1 MSKEIKIAG
10 SISFGGKRL
19 NVYGDLDA
27 PLFKAKDISHAIGYS
42 SGNEWRMLE
51 MCEEDEKLKL
61 PLVVAGHTISL
72 LRAVWKL
79 QDPGD
84 EWFMMSLS
92 TCVKKK
98 AEISPS
104 SLKSGTMPW
113 ITFTS
118 MRKQVS
124 LCSLLPFLAEM

>member
-27 PLFKAKDISHAIGYS
+27 PLFKAKDISNAIGYS

-61 PLVVAGHTISL
+61 PLVVLRTVCTTFL
-72 LRAVWKL
+72 LRAVWRL
-79 QDPGD
+79 PDPGD
-84 EWFMMSLS
+84 
-92 TCVKKK
+92 V
-98 AEISPS
+98 
-104 SLKSGTMPW
+104 
-113 ITFTS
+113 
-118 MRKQVS
+118 
-124 LCSLLPFLAEM
+124 

>member
-61 PLVVAGHTISL
+61 PLVVAGQRRS
-72 LRAVWKL
+72 
-79 QDPGD
+79 
-84 EWFMMSLS
+84 
-92 TCVKKK
+92 VK
-98 AEISPS
+98 IYCNNILFHLFS
-104 SLKSGTMPW
+104 
-113 ITFTS
+113 
-118 MRKQVS
+118 
-124 LCSLLPFLAEM
+124 PFLVPS

>member
-51 MCEEDEKLKL
+51 MCE
-61 PLVVAGHTISL
+61 G
-72 LRAVWKL
+72 R
-79 QDPGD
+79 
-84 EWFMMSLS
+84 
-92 TCVKKK
+92 K
-98 AEISPS
+98 AETTFGS
-104 SLKSGTMPW
+104 SRSE
-113 ITFTS
+113 TF
-118 MRKQVS
+118 R
-124 LCSLLPFLAEM
+124 

>member
-61 PLVVAGHTISL
+61 PLVHPCTESYGNRKIL
-72 LRAVWKL
+72 
-79 QDPGD
+79 
-84 EWFMMSLS
+84 E
-92 TCVKKK
+92 TCG
-98 AEISPS
+98 A
-104 SLKSGTMPW
+104 
-113 ITFTS
+113 
-118 MRKQVS
+118 
-124 LCSLLPFLAEM
+124 

>member
-51 MCEEDEKLKL
+51 MCDERPRGL
-61 PLVVAGHTISL
+61 PLPHAPKPEPHPGRNQMT
-72 LRAVWKL
+72 KL
-79 QDPGD
+79 
-84 EWFMMSLS
+84 S
-92 TCVKKK
+92 
-98 AEISPS
+98 
-104 SLKSGTMPW
+104 
-113 ITFTS
+113 
-118 MRKQVS
+118 
-124 LCSLLPFLAEM
+124 

>member
-51 MCEEDEKLKL
+51 C
-61 PLVVAGHTISL
+61 
-72 LRAVWKL
+72 
-79 QDPGD
+79 
-84 EWFMMSLS
+84 F
-92 TCVKKK
+92 C
-98 AEISPS
+98 
-104 SLKSGTMPW
+104 
-113 ITFTS
+113 
-118 MRKQVS
+118 
-124 LCSLLPFLAEM
+124 C

>member
-61 PLVVAGHTISL
+61 PLVVAGQRRSVNFVTENGLYNHPCSNEPYGNCKILET
-72 LRAVWKL
+72 
-79 QDPGD
+79 
-84 EWFMMSLS
+84 
-92 TCVKKK
+92 
-98 AEISPS
+98 
-104 SLKSGTMPW
+104 SG
-113 ITFTS
+113 S
-118 MRKQVS
+118 
-124 LCSLLPFLAEM
+124 